1 MSDSKGY
8 YAKLG
13 VSSDAK
19 SDDIKKAYRKLS
31 LQYHPDKTGNDTEAT
46 NKYKE
51 INEAYEI
58 LGDEGKRKQYDMGG
72 IFGMDDNPMNPM
84 NMNPEDI
91 FRDIFGGAGIF
102 AGMPRHFDTNTET
115 HFFSMG
121 GGIPGI
127 NVRAA
132 LQKPTP
138 IIKHIKIPMEAAY
151 SGCSVPMEVNRWI
164 IQGNVKTQETE
175 MLYVKIPCGVDENE
189 IIVLEKKGNIISE
202 TNKGDV
208 KIFVKIENKTEYI
221 RKGLDL
227 IYHKTITLK
236 ESLCGFEFA
245 MKYVDGRNF
254 QINNSK
260 GNVITPGYK
269 KMIPKMGM
277 KRDDNVGN
285 LIIEFTIVF
294 PETLTDEQTNKIKDI
309 L

>member
-13 VSSDAK
+13 VSADAK
-19 SDDIKKAYRKLS
+19 PDDIKKAYRRLS
-31 LQYHPDKTGNDTEAT
+31 LQYHPDKTGNDKEAT

-58 LGDEGKRKQYDMGG
+58 LGDEGKRKQYDIGG
-72 IFGMDDNPMNPM
+72 IFGMDNNPM

-91 FRDIFGGAGIF
+91 LRDIFGGAGIF
-102 AGMPRHFDTNTET
+102 GGIPGHFDTNSQT

-121 GGIPGI
+121 GGMPGM

-132 LQKPTP
+132 LQRPSP

-189 IIVLEKKGNIISE
+189 IIVLREKGNIISD

-269 KMIPKMGM
+269 KLIPKMGM

-285 LIIEFTIVF
+285 LVIEFTIVF
-294 PETLTDEQTNKIKDI
+294 PETLTDEQTNKIKEI